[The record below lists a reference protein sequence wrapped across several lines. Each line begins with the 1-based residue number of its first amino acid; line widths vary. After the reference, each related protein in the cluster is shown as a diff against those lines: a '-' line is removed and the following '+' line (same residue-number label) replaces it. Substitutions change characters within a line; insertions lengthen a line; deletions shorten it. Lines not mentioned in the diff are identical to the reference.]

1 VQVKKKFN
9 GLILAVMC
17 LFLNACVAP
26 EKMSRSMSD
35 EEKANLYLQMGV
47 RYLEMNMLKIAQE
60 KLNIALSFNPEDAE
74 LQNALGVMH
83 ERLQQN
89 TAAGQH
95 YKKAV
100 KINADDFR
108 IKNNYGRFL
117 CESGKYLEG
126 VRLLKQALALPLNN
140 RKWFA
145 YTNIGRCELKN
156 AKPALAETNFRLALQ
171 KNTRYAPALAEM
183 QRISY
188 NKGQFLSARAF
199 LERYLGV
206 AKHTS
211 ETLWYA
217 VQTERGLGNKALVEQ
232 YRERLF
238 GFFPASSE
246 AQQLKTAIK
255 LY

>member
-1 VQVKKKFN
+1 VQIKKTIS

-17 LFLNACVAP
+17 LLLNACFVP
-26 EKMSRSMSD
+26 EKMSRHISD
-35 EEKANLYLQMGV
+35 EENANLYLQMGV
-47 RYLEMNMLKIAQE
+47 RYLEMDMLKIAQE
-60 KLNIALSFNPEDAE
+60 KLNIALNFNPENAE
-74 LQNALGVMH
+74 VHNALGVMY
-83 ERLQQN
+83 ERFQQN

-100 KINADDFR
+100 EINADDYS

-145 YTNIGRCELKN
+145 YTNMGRCELKN
-156 AKPALAETNFRLALQ
+156 AKPALAETNFRRALQ

-183 QRISY
+183 QIISY
-188 NKGQFLSARAF
+188 NKGQFLDSRAF

-211 ETLWYA
+211 STLWYGIQA
-217 VQTERGLGNKALVEQ
+217 ERGLGNIALIEQ
-232 YRERLF
+232 YQQKLF
-238 GFFPASSE
+238 SWFPESKE
-246 AQQLKTAIK
+246 AQQLKKTIK